1 MQPLFKQEEQTA
13 ERKLKTARVALMR
26 DDKFKALGGVMML
39 GKVEVVD
46 NFPTACTNGRDEKYG
61 RAFMVGLQ
69 RKEAAFVVIHEVMH
83 KVKGDLTV
91 WRKLWEEDP
100 KLTNMACDYV
110 NNGMLIKLDPNE
122 TVIAMPR
129 DANGRLI
136 GLYDPRFN
144 GMNVKQVFDILKKEK
159 QDGDGPRG
167 EGGEGFDEHDWKG
180 AAEIPKEER
189 EKLKEDIERALRQGL
204 MAGNFDGDLE
214 RGIGELLKPQVDWRE
229 ELREF
234 VKSICAGRDTSSWR
248 KPNRRFLHSDIYM
261 PSMVSERVGQ
271 IVVGIDTSGSI
282 GGDILT
288 AFLSEVKSIAEDVH
302 PEKLHLLYWDH
313 SVAAHEVYDE
323 ANIVSLI
330 QSTKPKGGGGTAPS
344 CVSNYLKQHNLNPEC
359 TIMLTDGHVGSDWG
373 GPWDAPI
380 MWVVIN
386 NKSATAPT
394 GKTIHMEV

>member
-13 ERKLKTARVALMR
+13 ERKLKTARIALMR
-26 DDKFKALGGVMML
+26 DDKFKALSGVMML

-46 NFPTACTNGRDEKYG
+46 NIPTACTNGRDELYG
-61 RAFMVGLQ
+61 RAFIDKLD
-69 RKEAAFVVIHEVMH
+69 RKALAFVNAHEVMH
-83 KVKGDLTV
+83 KAYRHLTV
-91 WRKLWEEDP
+91 WRKLYEEDR
-100 KLTNMACDYV
+100 KLANMACDYV
-110 NNGMLIKLDPNE
+110 INNMLVQLDPNQ

-129 DANGRLI
+129 DENGRLI
-136 GLYDPRFN
+136 CLYDPRFN
-144 GMNVKQVFDILKKEK
+144 GMNAKQVFDILKQEQ

-167 EGGEGFDEHDWKG
+167 GGGEGFDEHDWEG
-180 AAEIPKEER
+180 AAEIPEEER
-189 EKLKEDIERALRQGL
+189 KQLEEDIERALRQGL
-204 MAGNFDGDLE
+204 MAGTADGNLE

-234 VKSICAGRDTSSWR
+234 VKSICAGRDNSSWR
-248 KPNRRFLHSDIYM
+248 KPNRRFLHSDIYL
-261 PSMVSERVGQ
+261 PSMVSERVGE

-323 ANIVSLI
+323 GSMSSLVE
-330 QSTKPKGGGGTAPS
+330 STKPRGGGGTAPS
-344 CVSNYLKQHNLNPEC
+344 CVSTYLKDKKLNPEC
-359 TIMLTDGHVGSDWG
+359 IIMLTDGHVGSDWG
-373 GPWDAPI
+373 GSWDAPI

-386 NKSATAPT
+386 NKSATAPM

>member
-1 MQPLFKQEEQTA
+1 
-13 ERKLKTARVALMR
+13 
-26 DDKFKALGGVMML
+26 
-39 GKVEVVD
+39 
-46 NFPTACTNGRDEKYG
+46 
-61 RAFMVGLQ
+61 
-69 RKEAAFVVIHEVMH
+69 
-83 KVKGDLTV
+83 
-91 WRKLWEEDP
+91 
-100 KLTNMACDYV
+100 
-110 NNGMLIKLDPNE
+110 
-122 TVIAMPR
+122 
-129 DANGRLI
+129 
-136 GLYDPRFN
+136 
-144 GMNVKQVFDILKKEK
+144 
-159 QDGDGPRG
+159 
-167 EGGEGFDEHDWKG
+167 
-180 AAEIPKEER
+180 
-189 EKLKEDIERALRQGL
+189 

-323 ANIVSLI
+323 ANIVSQI
-330 QSTKPKGGGGTAPS
+330 
-344 CVSNYLKQHNLNPEC
+344 KQHNLYPEC
-359 TIMLTDGHVGSDWG
+359 IIMLTDGHVGSDWG

>member
-13 ERKLKTARVALMR
+13 ERKLKTARIALMR
-26 DDKFKALGGVMML
+26 DDKFKALSGVMML

-46 NFPTACTNGRDEKYG
+46 NIPTACTNGRDELYG
-61 RAFMVGLQ
+61 RAFIDKLD
-69 RKEAAFVVIHEVMH
+69 RKALAFVNAHEVMH
-83 KVKGDLTV
+83 KAYRHLTV
-91 WRKLWEEDP
+91 WRKLYEEDR
-100 KLTNMACDYV
+100 KLANMACDYV
-110 NNGMLIKLDPNE
+110 INNMLVKLDPNE

-129 DANGRLI
+129 DENGRLI
-136 GLYDPRFN
+136 CLYDPRFN
-144 GMNVKQVFDILKKEK
+144 GMNAKQVFDILKQEQ

-167 EGGEGFDEHDWKG
+167 GGGEGFDEHDWEG
-180 AAEIPKEER
+180 AAEIPEEER
-189 EKLKEDIERALRQGL
+189 KQLEEDIERALRQGL
-204 MAGNFDGDLE
+204 MAGTADGNLE

-234 VKSICAGRDTSSWR
+234 VKSICAGRDNSSWR
-248 KPNRRFLHSDIYM
+248 KPNRRFLHSDIYL
-261 PSMVSERVGQ
+261 PSMVSERVGE

-323 ANIVSLI
+323 GSMSSLVE
-330 QSTKPKGGGGTAPS
+330 STKPRGGGGTAPS

-359 TIMLTDGHVGSDWG
+359 IIMLTDGHVGSDWG

-386 NKSATAPT
+386 NKSATAPM

>member
-13 ERKLKTARVALMR
+13 ERKLKTARIALMR
-26 DDKFKALGGVMML
+26 DNKFKALGGVMML

-46 NFPTACTNGRDEKYG
+46 NIPTACTNGRDELYG
-61 RAFMVGLQ
+61 RAFIDKLD
-69 RKEAAFVVIHEVMH
+69 RKALAFVNAHEVMH
-83 KVKGDLTV
+83 KAYRHLTV
-91 WRKLWEEDP
+91 WRKLYEEDR
-100 KLTNMACDYV
+100 KLANMACDYV
-110 NNGMLIKLDPNE
+110 INNMLVKLDPNE

-129 DANGRLI
+129 DENGRLI
-136 GLYDPRFN
+136 GLYDPRFD
-144 GMNVKQVFDILKKEK
+144 GMNAKQVFDILKQEQ

-167 EGGEGFDEHDWKG
+167 GGEEGFDEHDWEG
-180 AAEIPKEER
+180 SVEMPEEER
-189 EKLKEDIERALRQGL
+189 KQLEEDIERALRQGL
-204 MAGNFDGDLE
+204 MAGTADGNLE

-234 VKSICAGRDTSSWR
+234 VKSICSGRDTSSWR
-248 KPNRRFLHSDIYM
+248 KPNRRFLHSDIYL
-261 PSMVSERVGQ
+261 PSMVSERVGE

-282 GGDILT
+282 GGAILT
-288 AFLSEVKSIAEDVH
+288 TFLSEVKSIAEDVH

-323 ANIVSLI
+323 ANIVSLT

-359 TIMLTDGHVGSDWG
+359 IIMLTDGHVGSDWG

-380 MWVVIN
+380 MWAVIN